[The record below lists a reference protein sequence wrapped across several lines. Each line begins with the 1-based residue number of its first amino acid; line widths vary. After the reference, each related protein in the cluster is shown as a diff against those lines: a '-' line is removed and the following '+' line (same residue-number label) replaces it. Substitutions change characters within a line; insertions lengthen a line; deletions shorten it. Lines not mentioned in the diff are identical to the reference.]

1 LKTEAPGSS
10 ELRAEDVRRLA
21 DGQNPIAQAA
31 ALAEEIPLAPVM
43 RVLDLGCG
51 RAVSSLWFARERGV
65 SVWAVDRDVSPT
77 ENLGTIRAAGA
88 ESLVFPLRGDAREL
102 PFADGYF
109 DAAIAI
115 DSYLYFGT
123 DDRFL
128 PYLAGFVR
136 PGGHIGIA
144 DIGFR
149 REIGSAEEAPAFLR
163 ATFGEHWS
171 FVHSVEWWK
180 NEWERTGLV
189 DVVAA
194 DAVPGSRRLLQD
206 YVLDRVATERAD
218 EIARAVVADDE
229 ELLLLFR
236 LVARKK

>member
-1 LKTEAPGSS
+1 LKTRASRSPV
-10 ELRAEDVRRLA
+10 LRQEEVRRLA

-31 ALAEEIPLAPVM
+31 ALAEKIPLEPGM
-43 RVLDLGCG
+43 RLLDLGCG
-51 RAVSSLWFARERGV
+51 RAVSSLWLARERGV

-77 ENLGTIRAAGA
+77 ENLETIRKAGA
-88 ESLVFPLRGDAREL
+88 EALVFPLRGDAREL
-102 PFADGYF
+102 PFADEYF

-123 DDRFL
+123 DGRFL

-144 DIGFR
+144 DVGFT
-149 REIGSAEEAPAFLR
+149 REIGSAAEAPAFLR

-171 FVHSVEWWK
+171 FVHSVDWWK

-189 DVVAA
+189 EIVAA
-194 DAVPGSRRLLQD
+194 DAIPGNRRLLQD

-218 EIARAVVADDE
+218 EIARAVIADDE
-229 ELLLLFR
+229 ELLVLFR